1 MSEPIVS
8 FDEKAIK
15 NELRELVRQTVED
28 TLNGLLEEEADDLVG
43 AERYERTAGREAYR
57 AGHYDRKLVT
67 TSGEVTVR
75 MPKLKGMRFATAIIE
90 RYRIQSWAATP
101 LSASVSPRS

>member
-1 MSEPIVS
+1 MSEPIVL

-43 AERYERTAGREAYR
+43 AGRYERTADREVYR
-57 AGHYDRKLVT
+57 AGHARCLSPMNTRTPRSSRDFSHDRKSRQDLPDSVKP
-67 TSGEVTVR
+67 S
-75 MPKLKGMRFATAIIE
+75 
-90 RYRIQSWAATP
+90 AASIT
-101 LSASVSPRS
+101 

>member
-43 AERYERTAGREAYR
+43 AERYERTAGRQERAHAGHRQAQVRGRQRMGIEKVSRRVASGGLIMPTLYR
-57 AGHYDRKLVT
+57 ALRKN
-67 TSGEVTVR
+67 
-75 MPKLKGMRFATAIIE
+75 A
-90 RYRIQSWAATP
+90 Q
-101 LSASVSPRS
+101 LS